1 MSQILKEFRDFVLRG
16 NVIDLA
22 VAVVIGAAFTA
33 VVNAI
38 VSGLVTPLV
47 AAVIGQP
54 SFEGLTFTING
65 SDFKYGIVLNAL
77 ITFVSVAA
85 VVFFLI
91 VKPMNEVMERLKP
104 HHPVDKPTHPCP
116 ECLSEIPKA
125 ATRCA
130 FCTAQVTPAAP
141 GGASA

>member
-33 VVNAI
+33 VVNA
-38 VSGLVTPLV
+38 VVTGLVTPLV
-47 AAVIGQP
+47 AAVFGEP

-65 SDFKYGIVLNAL
+65 ADFLYGAVLNAL
-77 ITFVSVAA
+77 ITFLSVAA
-85 VVFFLI
+85 VVFFLV
-91 VKPMNEVMERLKP
+91 VKPMNEVMQRLKP
-104 HHPVDKPTHPCP
+104 ERPVDEPTHACP
-116 ECLSEIPKA
+116 ECLSQIPRA

-130 FCTAQVTPAAP
+130 FCTAQVTPA
-141 GGASA
+141 G

>member
-38 VSGLVTPLV
+38 VTGLVTPLV
-47 AAVIGQP
+47 AAVFGEP
-54 SFEGLTFTING
+54 SFEALAFTING
-65 SDFKYGIVLNAL
+65 SDFKYGLVLNAL
-77 ITFVSVAA
+77 ITFLSVAA

-104 HHPVDKPTHPCP
+104 HQPVDKPTHPCP

-130 FCTAQVTPAAP
+130 FCTARVEPATP
-141 GGASA
+141 S